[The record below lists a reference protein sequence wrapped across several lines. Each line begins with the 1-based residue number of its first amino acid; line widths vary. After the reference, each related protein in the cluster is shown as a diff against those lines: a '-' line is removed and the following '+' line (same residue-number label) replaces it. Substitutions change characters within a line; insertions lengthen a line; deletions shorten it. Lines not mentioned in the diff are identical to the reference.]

1 MLTQTHHVNLPT
13 CLFDACVMS
22 CVSAPIAG
30 ILVTTLGARHV
41 AISGAVLAS
50 IDFFLYTYS
59 YNVYVIIVV
68 YGLLG
73 GKSHLC
79 FHLFM

>member
-1 MLTQTHHVNLPT
+1 
-13 CLFDACVMS
+13 MS
-22 CVSAPIAG
+22 CVSAPSAG
-30 ILVTTLGARHV
+30 ILVTPLGARHV

-59 YNVYVIIVV
+59 YNVIIVV

-79 FHLFM
+79 FHIFM